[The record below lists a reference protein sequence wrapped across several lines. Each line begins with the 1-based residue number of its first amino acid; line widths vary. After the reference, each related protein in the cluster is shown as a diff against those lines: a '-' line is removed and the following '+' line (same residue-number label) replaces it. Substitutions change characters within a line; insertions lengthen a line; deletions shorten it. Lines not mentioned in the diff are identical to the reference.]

1 MNESNRRERER
12 ERLEGVEAGAA
23 ELYRQRKQ
31 AEQGRK
37 SRTEEEE
44 GDKSAVSPSPAVG
57 WLAGWPLMMPSSI
70 LPWLLLLILCYS
82 QPSPHLLPC

>member
-1 MNESNRRERER
+1 MNRTEER

-23 ELYRQRKQ
+23 ELYRQRKK

-44 GDKSAVSPSPAVG
+44 EEGDKSAVSPSVTLHHLRWAG
-57 WLAGWPLMMPSSI
+57 WLAGP
-70 LPWLLLLILCYS
+70 
-82 QPSPHLLPC
+82 

>member
-1 MNESNRRERER
+1 MNESNRRER

-44 GDKSAVSPSPAVG
+44 EEEEGDKSAVSPSVT

-70 LPWLLLLILCYS
+70 LPWLLLLILVTA
-82 QPSPHLLPC
+82 SPAHTCC